1 MIKMIGHYQE
11 TISNFLK
18 FYSTLRLLKGKIGQ
32 LKINRTKN
40 SSKIK
45 LINIKIVKNLTKKG
59 GIERADIIY

>member
-45 LINIKIVKNLTKKG
+45 LIKIVKNLTKKG
-59 GIERADIIY
+59 GVERADIIY

>member
-45 LINIKIVKNLTKKG
+45 LIKIVKNLTKKG

>member
-1 MIKMIGHYQE
+1 MVKMIGHYQE

-45 LINIKIVKNLTKKG
+45 LIKIVKNLTKKG
-59 GIERADIIY
+59 GVERADIIY